1 LELRQLRAF
10 LQVANTRHFG
20 QAAAVL
26 KITQPALTQRI
37 QALER
42 ELGVQLLTRSAREVR
57 LTPAGEVLLPYAD
70 SLVHIE
76 DRALRDLAESAAGR
90 RGTLRIAYLLYGD
103 VGLMG
108 RIVAEFR
115 RRYPAV
121 EVETSVASAIGNLE
135 LLKSGA
141 VDAAFLGPLEVPADI
156 DARTIGLG
164 ALMLA
169 LPEDHPLAKSDHVPV
184 RSLRGV
190 PMIIWPQA
198 WNPTGQS
205 AFISWLARHTGAQ
218 PNITAEEPPDQA
230 IEALLADG
238 STVTFVSAW
247 RATSGYV
254 PGIAFRPT
262 VPVLLIRHLIGQRR
276 GDPSPLLPHLMHI
289 AEEIVGPAAPTVS
302 KDAELL

>member
-1 LELRQLRAF
+1 MELRQLRAF

-20 QAAAVL
+20 QAAGVL

-57 LTPAGEVLLPYAD
+57 LTPAGEVLLPYAE

-90 RGTLRIAYLLYGD
+90 RGTLRISYLLYGD

-115 RRYPAV
+115 RQYPAV
-121 EVETSVASAIGNLE
+121 DVATSVASAIANLE

-141 VDAAFLGPLEVPADI
+141 VDAAFLGPVEVPAEI

-169 LPEDHPLAKSDHVPV
+169 MPQDHPLAKSNRVPV
-184 RSLRGV
+184 SSLRGV
-190 PMIIWPQA
+190 PMIMWPQA
-198 WNPTGQS
+198 WNPAGHAALIQ
-205 AFISWLARHTGAQ
+205 WLARHTGAQ

-230 IEALLADG
+230 IEALLMDG

-247 RATSGYV
+247 RASSGQV
-254 PGIAFRPT
+254 AGIAFRPT
-262 VPVLLIRHLIGQRR
+262 VPELLIRHLIGQRR
-276 GDPSPLLPHLMHI
+276 GDPSPLVPHLMRI
-289 AEEIVGPAAPTVS
+289 AEEIVGPGASTVS

>member
-76 DRALRDLAESAAGR
+76 DRALRDLAENAAGR
-90 RGTLRIAYLLYGD
+90 KGTLRISYLLYGD
-103 VGLMG
+103 VGLQG

-121 EVETSVASAIGNLE
+121 EVATSVASAIANLE

-141 VDAAFLGPLEVPADI
+141 VDAAFLGPVEVPAEI

-164 ALMLA
+164 ALALA
-169 LPEDHPLAKSDHVPV
+169 LPEAHPLAKADRVPV
-184 RSLRGV
+184 SSLRGV

-205 AFISWLARHTGAQ
+205 ALIQWLARQIGTQ

-230 IEALLADG
+230 LEVLLADG
-238 STVTFVSAW
+238 SAVTFVSAW
-247 RATSGYV
+247 RASSGHV

-262 VPVLLIRHLIGQRR
+262 VPELLVRHLIGQRR
-276 GDPSPLLPHLMHI
+276 DDPSPLPSHLMRV
-289 AEEIVGPAAPTVS
+289 AEEIAGPAALTVS